1 MSFKFWFCI
10 SVVLVGMKIWQII
23 FNMHTEL
30 FESIILL
37 IPVATRKLFRH
48 QWLVNSDCRKD
59 KVIWFVAYFIIWHFS
74 VNWQKTLCNRKWK
87 SIWWDHRVKSCR
99 IQVFWWPGALPRSLS
114 RPNMYIWRIYMYY
127 VQIIVH
133 CLNKTYKTSHLTLQ
147 YNTLIRMKVY
157 CI

>member
-87 SIWWDHRVKSCR
+87 SIWWDHRVKSCQ

>member
-1 MSFKFWFCI
+1 MSFNFWFCI

-30 FESIILL
+30 FETIILL

-74 VNWQKTLCNRKWK
+74 VNWQKTLCYRKWK
-87 SIWWDHRVKSCR
+87 FIWLDYRVKSCR
-99 IQVFWWPGALPRSLS
+99 IQVFWWPGALPLSLS
-114 RPNMYIWRIYMYY
+114 RPIHVYLKN